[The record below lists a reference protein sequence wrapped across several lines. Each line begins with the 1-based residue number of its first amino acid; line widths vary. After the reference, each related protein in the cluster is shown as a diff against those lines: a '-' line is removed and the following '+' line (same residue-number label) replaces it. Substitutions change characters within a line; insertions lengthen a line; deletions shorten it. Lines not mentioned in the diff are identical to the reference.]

1 MILAKKQ
8 KQLLSIVS
16 LLVIVAF
23 VIVADKTFSSFTLRI
38 FNLCGIYI
46 ILALSLN
53 LINGFTGMFSLGHA
67 GFMALGAYAS
77 ALLTM
82 SPAQKEMNFFM
93 APIIAPLANIQL
105 PFIPALIIAG
115 LVTGLAG
122 FLIGAPALR
131 LRDDYL
137 AIATLGFSEIIRVV
151 ITNLQSV
158 TNGALGLKGLPRYST
173 TFMIWG
179 VVFISIVFFLA
190 LINSAFGR
198 SCRAVRDN
206 EIAAQAMGLNV
217 TRVKITSFTI
227 ASFMAGV
234 GGALLGHLMST
245 IDPKMFTFSLTYNI
259 LLIVVL
265 GGVGSV
271 TGSIVAAIV
280 VTISMELLRFL
291 DGPLNLIF
299 FQTDGLPGLRMVV
312 FSALLMM
319 IIIYRQ
325 QGLMG
330 NREFSW
336 DMITNFKLK
345 LPESVKTRRSGKP
358 GDKPAD
364 KLDGKPV
371 DKLGDKPAGKTPRSG
386 KKGEA

>member
-1 MILAKKQ
+1 VTKKT
-8 KQLLSIVS
+8 KNRLTVIS
-16 LLVIVAF
+16 LLAIVAF
-23 VIVADKTFSSFTLRI
+23 VAIADKTFSSFSLRI

-53 LINGFTGMFSLGHA
+53 LINGFTGLFSLGHA
-67 GFMALGAYAS
+67 GFMALGAYTS

-82 SPAQKEMNFFM
+82 SPAQKEMNFFL

-105 PFIPALIIAG
+105 PFIPALIAAG
-115 LVTGLAG
+115 LVAGLAG

-151 ITNLQSV
+151 LTNLQTI

-173 TFMIWG
+173 TYMIWG
-179 VVFISIVFFLA
+179 VAFITIIFILA

-206 EIAAQAMGLNV
+206 EIAAQAMGINIA
-217 TRVKITSFTI
+217 RVKITSFTI
-227 ASFMAGV
+227 ASFLAGI
-234 GGALLGHLMST
+234 GGALLGHLMNT
-245 IDPKMFTFSLTYNI
+245 IDPKMFTFALTYNI

-271 TGSIVAAIV
+271 SGSVIAAII
-280 VTISMELLRFL
+280 VTISMEALRFL
-291 DGPLNLIF
+291 DGSLNFIF
-299 FQTDGLPGLRMVV
+299 FRTQGLPGLRMVV
-312 FSALLMM
+312 FSILLMLV
-319 IIIYRQ
+319 IIFRQ

-330 NREFSW
+330 RNEFSW
-336 DMITNFKLK
+336 DMLANSKAAAVFRKIGA
-345 LPESVKTRRSGKP
+345 RSGGRPNRGNK
-358 GDKPAD
+358 
-364 KLDGKPV
+364 
-371 DKLGDKPAGKTPRSG
+371 AGRA
-386 KKGEA
+386 E